1 MKKLILFPALI
12 ISLCALEAQ
21 AGRTEV
27 LRDLEKSQAANQQVT
42 ATLKA
47 SSRLF
52 GDKNDLISV
61 ILIIPS
67 GSAVSVLGSDDTF
80 LHVVFD
86 EIEGYILARHAVI
99 DRTPVAAS
107 SPAQQAEPVQQQ
119 QQQQQQQHQ
128 QQQNNRF
135 SYLENKYGTGTAVRL
150 YEGKIWK
157 GMSAEMVKDSWGN
170 PKKMNR
176 LISGNNI
183 REEWVY
189 NNSWLFIQNDRLVEW
204 GPVRK

>member
-52 GDKNDLISV
+52 GDKNDLTSV

-107 SPAQQAEPVQQQ
+107 SPAQQQ
-119 QQQQQQQHQ
+119 Q

>member
-1 MKKLILFPALI
+1 MKKLLIFLFLI
-12 ISLCALEAQ
+12 IPVCALEAQ

-27 LRDLEKSQAANQQVT
+27 LQDLEKNQAANQQGTAT

-52 GDKNDLISV
+52 GDKNDLTSV

-67 GSAVSVLGSDDTF
+67 GSTVSVLGSDDTF

-99 DRTPVAAS
+99 DRTSVAARS
-107 SPAQQAEPVQQQ
+107 QAQQTEPVQQQ
-119 QQQQQQQHQ
+119 QQ